1 MSKPHAFDTTV
12 GLFETGQR
20 SMMLYLLLWTAA
32 VLLLFAGLQWQDG
45 NWLFAGLEVACS
57 LLLAFSALRVR
68 RMSRITWLIYAYLL
82 PTSAF
87 LLYIIVMPDASKTAF
102 VWLYSI
108 PPLAYLLL
116 GKMRGLLISVPF
128 LMLGF
133 AAYLSQFGWPSNA
146 HQMIDLGNAVLCALA
161 ILVFVHLYESRRQEA
176 YAALALQARV
186 DSLTGL
192 ANRAHFQQTLQHG
205 LAAAER
211 SGLPQVLVIMDI
223 DHFKRINDQ
232 YGHQAGDQALQQV
245 SKCLRERVRL
255 SDSVGRIGGEEFA
268 ILLHNTELHAAE
280 PMIQALR
287 EQIANTRLQLGEDTL
302 TLSATFGLAQWP
314 ADGRSMNELFRKAD
328 MRLYRGK
335 QGGRNRLVCD
345 DHSSLPANHTS
356 TSHD

>member
-32 VLLLFAGLQWQDG
+32 VLVLFAGLQWQDG
-45 NWLFAGLEVACS
+45 NWLFAGLESSAS
-57 LLLAFSALRVR
+57 LLLAFAALRVR

-82 PTSAF
+82 PTNAF

-116 GKMRGLLISVPF
+116 GKWRGLLISVPF
-128 LMLGF
+128 LALGF
-133 AAYLSQFGWPSNA
+133 AAYLSQFGLPSNA
-146 HQMIDLGNAVLCALA
+146 HQMIDLGNAVLCAIA

-176 YAALALQARV
+176 YAALALQAQI

-192 ANRAHFQQTLQHG
+192 ANRAYFQQTLQQS

-211 SGLPQVLVIMDI
+211 SGLTQVLVIMDI

-232 YGHQAGDQALQQV
+232 YGHQAGDKALQQISV
-245 SKCLRERVRL
+245 CLRERIRL

-268 ILLHNTELHAAE
+268 ILLNNTELKAAVT
-280 PMIQALR
+280 MIQGLR
-287 EQIANTRLQLGEDTL
+287 EQIISTPLPLGEDTL
-302 TLSATFGLAQWP
+302 TLSATFGLAEWP
-314 ADGRSMNELFRKAD
+314 ADGRTPNELFRKAD
-328 MRLYRGK
+328 IRLYRGK
-335 QGGRNRLVCD
+335 QNGRNCVVYD
-345 DHSSLPANHTS
+345 DHHGYLNSDSACQ
-356 TSHD
+356 